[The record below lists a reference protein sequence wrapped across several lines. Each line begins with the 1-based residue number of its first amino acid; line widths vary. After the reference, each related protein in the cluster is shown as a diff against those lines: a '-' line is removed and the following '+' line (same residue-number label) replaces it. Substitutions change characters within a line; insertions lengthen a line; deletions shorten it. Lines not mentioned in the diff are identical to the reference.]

1 MTEKFSSPE
10 PEKNIII
17 ANPRALFMVFTGMRK
32 QKIEQMGYTIE
43 EKTETI
49 VEGVSFYWA
58 VRVIKDD
65 KELVLKGR
73 VDNRFNAGSEP
84 MEINIE
90 KNNFS
95 KEELESLSKIP
106 LSSL

>member
-1 MTEKFSSPE
+1 MTENFFSPE
-10 PEKNIII
+10 REKNIIV
-17 ANPRALFMVFTGMRK
+17 ANSRALFIVFTGMRK
-32 QKIEQMGYTIE
+32 QKIEQMGYIIE
-43 EKTETI
+43 EKMEAI
-49 VEGVSFYWA
+49 VEGVSYYWA

-73 VDNRFNAGSEP
+73 VDHRFNAGSEP
-84 MEINIE
+84 VEISIE

-106 LSSL
+106 LSPL